1 MTNKQKSMIAAAIV
15 AVLLIPAFIFI
26 ALPQIRK
33 LPADYNYEVEFE
45 GRLSQ
50 LVPGAEKIG
59 EPFDFIDM
67 MTNKV
72 LIQYSNILII
82 QSNVTSK
89 NPQTGEVF
97 WEAKEQMGVDRT
109 TREHVS
115 GLGDTNREGYYT
127 FPANLAKH
135 DYELW
140 YPGWLSKGTCVFQ
153 GEEAINGLKVYVF
166 RVDMK
171 GIPSSSLY
179 PQFAP
184 RQILSDQN
192 AVFKVEPV
200 SGYIVNYNLSW
211 DFYFVDNGAPGQ
223 HIDVG
228 GKAFNPKT
236 FNEQLN
242 IAQKKKLVLIT
253 FQLIIPIVLSVIT
266 ITLLT
271 IVFFKRAGKTRKK
284 EIKK

>member
-15 AVLLIPAFIFI
+15 AALIIPACVFI
-26 ALPQIRK
+26 AVPQLRK
-33 LPADYNYEVEFE
+33 MPADYSYKVEFE

-59 EPFDFIDM
+59 EPFDFVDI

-72 LIQYSNILII
+72 LIQYPNILII
-82 QSNVTSK
+82 QSNVISR
-89 NPQTGEVF
+89 NPKTDEIF
-97 WEAKEQMGVDRT
+97 WEAKESMGVDRT
-109 TREHVS
+109 TREHVL

-135 DYELW
+135 DYKLW
-140 YPGWLSKGTCVFQ
+140 YPGWLSNGTCVFQ
-153 GEEAINGLKVYVF
+153 GEEMINGLKVYVF
-166 RVDMK
+166 RVDLK

-184 RQILSDQN
+184 KQILSDQT
-192 AVFKVEPV
+192 AIFKVEPV
-200 SGYIVNYNLSW
+200 SGCIVNYNLNW

-228 GKAFNPKT
+228 GKVFSQKT
-236 FNEQLN
+236 FNEQLK
-242 IAQKKKLVLIT
+242 IAQEKKSVLIT
-253 FQLIIPIVLSVIT
+253 FQLIIPIVLSLIT
-266 ITLLT
+266 VTLLAFA
-271 IVFFKRAGKTRKK
+271 FFSRAGKTHKK
-284 EIKK
+284 ETIK